1 MGEFFQ
7 EIKKSTPEKE
17 FRFISH
23 NNKMEDDELKAIRA
37 QRMAQMQGQ
46 AGGQGGG
53 DAANQ
58 QKAAQDRRAQVED
71 MKNSILSQVLSQEA
85 RARLNTLMIAKPEKG
100 QQVEAAII
108 QMAQSGQLGG
118 KLSEDELIGLLER
131 FAGSTKKSTV
141 KFDRR
146 RNALDSDDDDDF

>member
-1 MGEFFQ
+1 MA
-7 EIKKSTPEKE
+7 
-17 FRFISH
+17 
-23 NNKMEDDELKAIRA
+23 EL
-37 QRMAQMQGQ
+37 QGQ
-46 AGGQGGG
+46 SGGPGAGGG
-53 DAANQ
+53 DAASQ
-58 QKAAQDRRAQVED
+58 QKAAEERRAQVED

-100 QQVEAAII
+100 MQVEAAII

-131 FAGSTKKSTV
+131 FAGSTKKTAV

-146 RNALDSDDDDDF
+146 RAALDSDSD